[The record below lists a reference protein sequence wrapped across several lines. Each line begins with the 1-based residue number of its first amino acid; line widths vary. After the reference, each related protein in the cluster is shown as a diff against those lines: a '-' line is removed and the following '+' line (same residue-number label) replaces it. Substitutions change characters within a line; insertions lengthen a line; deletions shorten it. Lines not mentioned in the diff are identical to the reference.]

1 MQHFSR
7 SFMILGNLYG
17 IKIQKER
24 SFCVKRSF
32 KILLKDFT

>member
-32 KILLKDFT
+32 CVNVKL